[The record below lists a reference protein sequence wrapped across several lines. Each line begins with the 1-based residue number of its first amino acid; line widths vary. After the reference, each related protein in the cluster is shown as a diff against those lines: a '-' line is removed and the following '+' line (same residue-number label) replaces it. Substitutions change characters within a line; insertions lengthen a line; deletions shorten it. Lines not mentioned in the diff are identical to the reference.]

1 MMIAIKTPEAM
12 TVGVGLWGGD
22 SVGVGDAEA
31 LGDSEEEGEGD
42 PDSEGDSNGEG
53 EGDPDSEGD
62 CNGEGEGDEFKA
74 MVVAEVVVV
83 GVKEGE
89 GDEFKTVVVAVVVG
103 GKEGLG
109 ELVGEG
115 P

>member
-1 MMIAIKTPEAM
+1 MSSMIIAIKTPEAV
-12 TVGVGLWGGD
+12 TVGVGLWGGN

-53 EGDPDSEGD
+53 ESDEIKTMVVAVVVAVGVSVE
-62 CNGEGEGDEFKA
+62 EGEGDEFKA
-74 MVVAEVVVV
+74 
-83 GVKEGE
+83 
-89 GDEFKTVVVAVVVG
+89 VVVAVVVG

-109 ELVGEG
+109 ELELVGEG
-115 P
+115 PW

>member
-1 MMIAIKTPEAM
+1 MSSMIIAIKIPEAV

-42 PDSEGDSNGEG
+42 PDSEDDSNGE
-53 EGDPDSEGD
+53 E
-62 CNGEGEGDEFKA
+62 EGDEFKA
-74 MVVAEVVVV
+74 VVV
-83 GVKEGE
+83 GV
-89 GDEFKTVVVAVVVG
+89 
-103 GKEGLG
+103 KEGLG

-115 P
+115 PW